1 MAFPVIPEE
10 MLEKFQPKP
19 GVGEKTTEVIR
30 EVVVKSGKAITGLS
44 ETLLLLVIA
53 SWYFFFTGLALLFG
67 KKLPKQW
74 MDIATHISKEK
85 LPRVIQNKPEETVS
99 KPITK
104 YKIVDLDTNQPLK
117 KMLLNE
123 I

>member
-1 MAFPVIPEE
+1 